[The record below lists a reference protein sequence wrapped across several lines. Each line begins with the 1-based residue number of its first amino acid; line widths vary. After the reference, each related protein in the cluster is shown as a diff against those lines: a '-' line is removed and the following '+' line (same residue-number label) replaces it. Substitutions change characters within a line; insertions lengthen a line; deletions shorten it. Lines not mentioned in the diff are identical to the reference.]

1 MKNNRIISGVA
12 LLVFLMNFTEVIA
25 QNGITL
31 PESRNQKVSL
41 SQWIGLVEVNVS
53 YNSPNVTNPRTEEDR
68 TGKIWGELVPYG
80 FHFVTYANQEIPW
93 RAGAQTNTV
102 FTISHDVKIEGQDLS
117 AGKYGLFML
126 AGKDEWTIIF
136 SKNYNSWGALY
147 YDEKEDALRVTVTP
161 TKTNFTEWLTYD
173 FIERKSDH
181 AVMALKW
188 EYLAVPIKIEVPNIN
203 ALYIEKLRSD
213 LRNGAGFEYHNWIDA
228 IDFCVNNNIN
238 LEEALTWADYAIN
251 RQWFGTKNYGT
262 FSTKANVLE
271 KLGRNEEAN
280 KLREKALKTANA
292 KEISNEG
299 RRLLSKNKNK
309 EAYKLYL
316 LNAKKFPE
324 EILMINKDFAK
335 VYTALGNKKKAIK
348 HWEIA
353 IKNITNRTDQQ
364 YYLPQYE
371 KALKALKKSVNKTI

>member
-1 MKNNRIISGVA
+1 MKLSILKVTLVLLISN
-12 LLVFLMNFTEVIA
+12 LNLNA

-31 PESRNQKVSL
+31 PESQNQKVSL
-41 SQWIGLVEVNVS
+41 SQWIGLVEVNVT
-53 YNSPNVTNPRTEEDR
+53 YNSPNVTNPRTGEDR
-68 TGKIWGELVPYG
+68 TGKIWGGVVPYG
-80 FHFVTYANQEIPW
+80 FHFVTFANQMIPW

-102 FTISHDVKIEGQDLS
+102 FTISHDVKIEGQDLP

-126 AGKDEWTIIF
+126 ADKEEWTIIF

-147 YDEKEDALRVTVTP
+147 YDEKEDVLRVTVKP
-161 TKTNFTEWLTYD
+161 TKTAFTEWLTYD

-188 EYLAVPIKIEVPNIN
+188 EYLSVPVKIEVPNIN
-203 ALYIEKLRSD
+203 ELYVEKLRSD
-213 LRNGAGFEYHNWIDA
+213 LRNGAGFEYRNWIDA

-251 RQWFGTKNYGT
+251 RQWFGNKNYGT
-262 FSTKANVLE
+262 FSAKANVLE
-271 KLGRNEEAN
+271 KLGRNEEAE

-292 KEISNEG
+292 KEISKEG

-309 EAYKLYL
+309 EALKLYTF
-316 LNAKKFPE
+316 NSKKFPE
-324 EILMINKDFAK
+324 EIFMINKDFAN

-348 HWEIA
+348 YWEIA
-353 IKNITNRTDQQ
+353 LNNMPNRTDHQ
-364 YYLPQYE
+364 YYLPRYE
-371 KALKALKKSVNKTI
+371 KLLKTLKESI

>member
-1 MKNNRIISGVA
+1 MKLSIIKVTLV
-12 LLVFLMNFTEVIA
+12 LLICNLNLNA

-31 PESRNQKVSL
+31 PESQNQKVSL
-41 SQWIGLVEVNVS
+41 SQWIGLVEANVT
-53 YNSPNVTNPRTEEDR
+53 YNSPNVTNPRSGEDR

-80 FHFVTYANQEIPW
+80 YHFVTFANQMIPW

-102 FTISHDVKIEGQDLS
+102 FTISHDVKIEGQDLP

-126 AGKDEWTIIF
+126 AGEEEWTIIF

-147 YDEKEDALRVTVTP
+147 YDEKEDALRVTVKP
-161 TKTNFTEWLTYD
+161 TKTNFTKWLTYD

-188 EYLAVPIKIEVPNIN
+188 EYLSVPVKIEVPNIN
-203 ALYIEKLRSD
+203 ELYVEKLRSD
-213 LRNGAGFEYHNWIDA
+213 LRNGAGFEYRNWIDA

-251 RQWFGTKNYGT
+251 RQWFGNKNYGT
-262 FSTKANVLE
+262 FSAKADVLE
-271 KLGRNEEAN
+271 KLGRNEEAK
-280 KLREKALKTANA
+280 KLRVKALKTANA
-292 KEISNEG
+292 KEISKEG

-309 EAYKLYL
+309 EALKLYTF
-316 LNAKKFPE
+316 NAKKFPE
-324 EILMINKDFAK
+324 EIFMTNVNFAK

-353 IKNITNRTDQQ
+353 LKNVPDRTDHKV
-364 YYLPQYE
+364 YLPRYE
-371 KALKALKKSVNKTI
+371 KLLKTLKESI

>member
-1 MKNNRIISGVA
+1 MKLSIIKVA
-12 LLVFLMNFTEVIA
+12 LVLLISNLNLNA

-31 PESRNQKVSL
+31 PESQNQKVSL
-41 SQWIGLVEVNVS
+41 SQWIGLVEANVT
-53 YNSPNVTNPRTEEDR
+53 YNSPNVTNPRSGEDR

-80 FHFVTYANQEIPW
+80 FHFVTFANQMIPW

-102 FTISHDVKIEGQDLS
+102 FTISHDVKIEGQYLP

-126 AGKDEWTIIF
+126 ADEEEWTIIF

-147 YDEKEDALRVTVTP
+147 YDKKEDALRVTVKP

-188 EYLAVPIKIEVPNIN
+188 EYLSVPVKIEVPNIN
-203 ALYIEKLRSD
+203 DLYVEKLRSD
-213 LRNGAGFEYHNWIDA
+213 LRNGAGFEYRNWIDA

-251 RQWFGTKNYGT
+251 RQWFGNKNYGT
-262 FSTKANVLE
+262 FSAKANVLE
-271 KLGRNEEAN
+271 NLGRNEEAK

-292 KEISNEG
+292 KEISKEG
-299 RRLLSKNKNK
+299 GRLMSKNKNK
-309 EAYKLYL
+309 EALKLYTFK
-316 LNAKKFPE
+316 AKKFPE
-324 EILMINKDFAK
+324 EIFMINVDFAK

-353 IKNITNRTDQQ
+353 LKNTPDRTDHKV
-364 YYLPQYE
+364 YLPRYE
-371 KALKALKKSVNKTI
+371 KLLKTLKESI